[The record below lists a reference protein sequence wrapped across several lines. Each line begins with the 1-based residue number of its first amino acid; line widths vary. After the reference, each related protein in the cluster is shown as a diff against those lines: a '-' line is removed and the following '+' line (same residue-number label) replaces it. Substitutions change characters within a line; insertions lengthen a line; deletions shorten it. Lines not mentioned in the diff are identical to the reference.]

1 MPQTEHEQDTT
12 RTTVTHPLRKEIVYT
27 TTGRLGFLQS
37 ETAHTVTIQLAPDRT
52 LTLPKEEIDCRFK
65 LI

>member
-1 MPQTEHEQDTT
+1 MPQTEHEPDRT
-12 RTTVTHPLRKEIVYT
+12 RATVTNPLRKEIVYT

>member
-1 MPQTEHEQDTT
+1 MAQSTHQPETT
-12 RTTVTHPLRKEIVYT
+12 PTLVTHPLRKEIVYT